1 VSRNVHP
8 AAADGFGA
16 SADAYER
23 GRPDYPDAAVAALLE
38 TLAVGPGTV
47 VADLA
52 AGTGKLTRLLIPSGA
67 DVIAVEPVE
76 AMRRRLM
83 EVVPLAR
90 AMDGTAESMPL
101 SDASVDAV
109 TVAQAFHWFDAPRA
123 VEEIARVLKPGVGGI
138 GLIWNVRDEDVPW
151 VAELTGIMEPHRSGT
166 PTHRM
171 GTWRQAFA
179 ESDRFTEL
187 LQRSFPY
194 EQHLT
199 PALVVDRVVSVSF
212 IAALPDADRET
223 VAAQVRALLARDP
236 DTRGHEDIVMPYRT
250 DVYTAARR

>member
-1 VSRNVHP
+1 MSRNVHP

-23 GRPDYPDAAVAALLE
+23 GRPDYPGAAVAHLLG

-83 EVVPLAR
+83 EIVPQAR
-90 AMDGTAESMPL
+90 AIDGTAESMPL

-123 VEEIARVLKPGVGGI
+123 VEEIARVLRPGGGI
-138 GLIWNVRDEDVPW
+138 GLIWNVRDERVPW

-166 PTHRM
+166 PTHR
-171 GTWRQAFA
+171 TAIWRQAFD
-179 ESDRFTEL
+179 ESDRFTDL
-187 LQRSFPY
+187 TKRSFPY

-212 IAALPDADRET
+212 IAALPDEERDT
-223 VAAQVRALLARDP
+223 VAAQVRDLLARDA
-236 DTRGHEDIVMPYRT
+236 DTRGREDIVMPYRT
-250 DVYTAARR
+250 DVFTAARR